1 MKSVYTIQ
9 NFIKM
14 FYLESN
20 IPAYLYANDNLIY
33 TAPKQTAL
41 TYPPQ
46 KYLENLTNCS
56 EHISYCSTDY
66 GVYYGCVHIDCDS
79 NLILVLGP
87 VNNIPYSDTELHGMY
102 MDYVVPADEQKRFR
116 KFLQNSPQIPLHSLL
131 TKLIFINYCLNEEML
146 SPIDFLPHDLR
157 SGSGSTKTSTLVEE
171 TFQQK
176 EDYFHNKS
184 YELEELVLN
193 YVRTGDLEGLQT
205 VSVNDSD
212 IHAGITGPT
221 TLRQIKN
228 NLIISTTLATRAAI
242 DGGLDYDTAY
252 KLSDD
257 FIQTAEKLNNADDL
271 YALMA
276 KITYTFT
283 EKVKETQTPISS
295 DDAVQKA
302 VRFIQQ
308 NTNQPLTVGDVAE
321 YAGFSRSYFSTYFK
335 QELGFSIAAFIT
347 RCKLEESRRLLQ
359 YTNKSISVISNYLCF
374 SSQSH
379 FQTAFKKQ
387 FGVTPLQYRK
397 RAAGRKTKQ
406 ASSGVSGS
414 LLS

>member
-20 IPAYLYANDNLIY
+20 IPAYLYENNNLIY

-46 KYLENLTNCS
+46 KYLENLTDCS

-66 GVYYGCVHIDCDS
+66 GVYYGCVHIDCGS

-146 SPIDFLPHDLR
+146 SPNDFLPHDLR
-157 SGSGSTKTSTLVEE
+157 AGSGSTKTSTLVEE

-193 YVRTGDLEGLQT
+193 YVQTGNLEGLQT

-221 TLRQIKN
+221 ALRQIKN
-228 NLIISTTLATRAAI
+228 NLIISTTLVTRAAI

-257 FIQTAEKLNNADDL
+257 FIQTAEKLILRIYVRFCNSEFSLRQLSNL
-271 YALMA
+271 PRSC
-276 KITYTFT
+276 YT
-283 EKVKETQTPISS
+283 EPISVCPFQS
-295 DDAVQKA
+295 WGRLIFFRKGFIYEAYQKYRSAPCGGDPLHYAVS
-302 VRFIQQ
+302 
-308 NTNQPLTVGDVAE
+308 LL
-321 YAGFSRSYFSTYFK
+321 RS
-335 QELGFSIAAFIT
+335 
-347 RCKLEESRRLLQ
+347 
-359 YTNKSISVISNYLCF
+359 V
-374 SSQSH
+374 
-379 FQTAFKKQ
+379 
-387 FGVTPLQYRK
+387 
-397 RAAGRKTKQ
+397 RAAMAVAYSHPYTSDSWR
-406 ASSGVSGS
+406 
-414 LLS
+414 